1 MLHYRG
7 CAKTRTEKGLDILL
21 FIFGAAACIF
31 CTVQTARL
39 LVSDGCLV
47 RKWLRVA
54 VDRAECAAKAWQV
67 PGALRALVKDE
78 GKHELAQHLRIAHL
92 HKHAIT
98 IE

>member
-39 LVSDGCLV
+39 LVSRTHVV
-47 RKWLRVA
+47 RKWPRLCQTEPSA
-54 VDRAECAAKAWQV
+54 PPK
-67 PGALRALVKDE
+67 L
-78 GKHELAQHLRIAHL
+78 GKCQMP
-92 HKHAIT
+92 
-98 IE
+98 